1 MKKIE
6 INSSFFTRNRKNLA
20 ALMKSDS
27 CAVINSND
35 IMPSNAD
42 GSMKFI
48 QNSDLFYLT
57 GIEQEETV
65 LLLNPSANKDDM
77 EEILFSRD

>member
-20 ALMKSDS
+20 ALMKDNS

-57 GIEQEETV
+57 
-65 LLLNPSANKDDM
+65 
-77 EEILFSRD
+77 